1 MLSVQL
7 SPGEDK
13 METMAPAVYFSL
25 GLTILFLTNNFARGW
40 IKRLIDEEDV
50 DIDDDLPGW
59 AVVQASN
66 MAVIA
71 ILILGTI
78 FWPAVIIGEV
88 CRRFW
93 APFPAKPENNDQP
106 R

>member
-1 MLSVQL
+1 
-7 SPGEDK
+7 
-13 METMAPAVYFSL
+13 
-25 GLTILFLTNNFARGW
+25 
-40 IKRLIDEEDV
+40 
-50 DIDDDLPGW
+50 
-59 AVVQASN
+59 